1 MPKVASLATRPAP
14 STPELRPF
22 FKESTETRMN
32 KAARKP
38 PTPQIPRL
46 AGGRLSLPRSARLT
60 NPTSTTGHPRRA
72 TLENHPDPAAR
83 LRSAIRKARA
93 MQRVLKSGDEDVL
106 IQSTLMQ
113 GLLSGDVMAASIRAR
128 LKLQRENQ
136 SMRRRL
142 TMSRIRT
149 ENVKQR
155 LLAIEADRREKPDT
169 PLRDV
174 LYKIRVI
181 YGLNETNP
189 PLLLTAQNPVVDIVS
204 EAL

>member
-1 MPKVASLATRPAP
+1 
-14 STPELRPF
+14 
-22 FKESTETRMN
+22 
-32 KAARKP
+32 
-38 PTPQIPRL
+38 
-46 AGGRLSLPRSARLT
+46 
-60 NPTSTTGHPRRA
+60 
-72 TLENHPDPAAR
+72 
-83 LRSAIRKARA
+83 

-174 LYKIRVI
+174 LYKIREI